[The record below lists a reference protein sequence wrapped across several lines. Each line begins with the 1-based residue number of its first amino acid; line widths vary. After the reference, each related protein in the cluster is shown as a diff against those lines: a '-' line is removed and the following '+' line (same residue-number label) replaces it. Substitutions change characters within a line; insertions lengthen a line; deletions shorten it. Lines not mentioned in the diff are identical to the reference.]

1 MTDINDLVQEFLRT
15 SSNGDA
21 EASLFEMRCLHDIL
35 VGYLE
40 VSLYSSESIFTAA
53 VDLADYYSSQP
64 VLDGTEDRA
73 KFKILLDGYRK
84 MFDQSLSK
92 SKDLGDMLRLLP
104 GVVVQKEM
112 SMQGMTDLY
121 GIKPDLLECLI
132 KSTIEPLRP
141 GFLSRYKLVDYLS
154 GFLEDR
160 DRSKLYYC
168 DPMFQHISICHHI
181 LSLLDGTNGLDPE
194 L

>member
-1 MTDINDLVQEFLRT
+1 MTDIYDLVQEFLRT
-15 SSNGDA
+15 SSNGDV
-21 EASLFEMRCLHDIL
+21 EASLFEMRCLHVIL

-40 VSLYSSESIFTAA
+40 VSLYSSVFATA
-53 VDLADYYSSQP
+53 VDLADCYSSQP
-64 VLDGTEDRA
+64 FLDGIESRA

-84 MFDQSLSK
+84 MLDQSLSK

-112 SMQGMTDLY
+112 SMRGMADLY
-121 GIKPDLLECLI
+121 GIELDLLGCLI
-132 KSTIEPLRP
+132 NSTIEPLRP
-141 GFLSRYKLVDYLS
+141 GFLSRYTLNDYLS
-154 GFLEDR
+154 GFLQDR
-160 DRSKLYYC
+160 DRSQLYYC
-168 DPMFQHISICHHI
+168 DPILQHISICRHI